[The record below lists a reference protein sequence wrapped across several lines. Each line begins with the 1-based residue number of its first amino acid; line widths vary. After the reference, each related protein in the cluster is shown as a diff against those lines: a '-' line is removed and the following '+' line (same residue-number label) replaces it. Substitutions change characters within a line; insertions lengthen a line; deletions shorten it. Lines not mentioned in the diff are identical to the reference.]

1 MKHVTYYLLVSIS
14 FPYIHTRQVG
24 HDEGPQLLV
33 IGELEWETKRGR
45 GLSSAQSCQR
55 GYLEVSESC
64 LYSFHPKHTDLASN
78 IQEQQKLLVLFIIKP
93 SSMLWRI
100 QETEEEKKKKKPPL
114 ILPSEHI
121 TVWAILYCLSTD
133 TWVAHPSTR
142 QVVTPGSQHMLIQQ
156 RNTLV
161 LREAGPCQ
169 EGC

>member
-100 QETEEEKKKKKPPL
+100 QETEEEKKKKKASFDPAL
-114 ILPSEHI
+114 RTH
-121 TVWAILYCLSTD
+121 YCLGYSLL
-133 TWVAHPSTR
+133 
-142 QVVTPGSQHMLIQQ
+142 SQY
-156 RNTLV
+156 
-161 LREAGPCQ
+161 
-169 EGC
+169 